1 MHNDTCVKP
10 LQYYCSCSLS
20 PLCYTNEERKLLFWK
35 KMLCSENVLL
45 CLLAKCRKDSI
56 FAIGWSNDVLN
67 ANLTTIRDMFWSF

>member
-1 MHNDTCVKP
+1 
-10 LQYYCSCSLS
+10 
-20 PLCYTNEERKLLFWK
+20 
-35 KMLCSENVLL
+35 MLCSENVLL